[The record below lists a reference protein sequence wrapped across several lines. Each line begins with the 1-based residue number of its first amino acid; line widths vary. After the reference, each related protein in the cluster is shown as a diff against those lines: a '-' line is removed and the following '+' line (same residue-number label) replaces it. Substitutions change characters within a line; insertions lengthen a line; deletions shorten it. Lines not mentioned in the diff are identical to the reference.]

1 MLILTSVLL
10 VATCSYCIS
19 FIQICL
25 FIVMITPH
33 ILLVFLVICLNVA
46 LISNAFMLKPV
57 RFQLI
62 QAKSLTTQNK
72 LYLFNKITDKIN
84 FEEDR
89 EELRKLRR
97 TIFTYHDWLQHR
109 SSNRYYFA
117 LFRMHRSAVL
127 RSLTNHALGVASLSS
142 IMVIYNLMVE
152 YDLFP
157 TKLPLLTLPSL
168 PFSLISPSLGLLL
181 VFRTNTAY
189 SRWNDAR
196 NYWSS
201 ISSLSF
207 SLIRQAV
214 TWIPDKRAIAEISRY
229 VVAFAKTVKWHLGNR
244 SSMRK
249 LEEDLDGCMTAVEIE
264 ELLSTDYKPQYIITH
279 LSKLITRQ
287 HLVPNIQSH
296 FDRSLMDLTM
306 AFENCDRIFT
316 TPIPL
321 VYTRLTARFLLLWT
335 LAVPLTLYTEFSL
348 ATKWLLPIITFMS
361 SIFLFGIE
369 DLGIQIEEPFSILP
383 LANICYGIQ
392 DLTKS
397 TLQNANITWFQGIEP
412 QNIPPSLPLM
422 ESTMESEETLDQDD

>member
-1 MLILTSVLL
+1 M
-10 VATCSYCIS
+10 
-19 FIQICL
+19 
-25 FIVMITPH
+25 
-33 ILLVFLVICLNVA
+33 
-46 LISNAFMLKPV
+46 
-57 RFQLI
+57 
-62 QAKSLTTQNK
+62 
-72 LYLFNKITDKIN
+72 
-84 FEEDR
+84 
-89 EELRKLRR
+89 
-97 TIFTYHDWLQHR
+97 
-109 SSNRYYFA
+109 
-117 LFRMHRSAVL
+117 
-127 RSLTNHALGVASLSS
+127 SS

-157 TKLPLLTLPSL
+157 TKLPLLALPSL

-214 TWIPDKRAIAEISRY
+214 IWIPDKKAIAEIGRY
-229 VVAFAKTVKWHLGNR
+229 IVAFAKTVKWHLGNR
-244 SSMRK
+244 SNMRK
-249 LEEDLDGCMTAVEIE
+249 LEEDLEGCMTANEIE

-279 LSKLITRQ
+279 LSKIITRQ

-335 LAVPLTLYTEFSL
+335 LAVPLTLYSEFSL

-383 LANICYGIQ
+383 LANICYSIQ

-397 TLQNANITWFQGIEP
+397 TLQNANITWFHGIEP

-422 ESTMESEETLDQDD
+422 ESTMESEEALDQDA